1 MSSVAIIP
9 AGDAVL
15 VRVHVQPRAAR
26 TEIVG
31 RHGDAIK
38 IRLKAPPVDGAA
50 NEELLRFLAEQLGKP
65 GSAVTLIRGATS
77 RAKTVAVSGMTERAV
92 AAALGVAAAAR

>member
-1 MSSVAIIP
+1 MTGRAIVP
-9 AGDAVL
+9 TTGGVL
-15 VRVHVQPRAAR
+15 IRVHVQPRAAR
-26 TEIVG
+26 SEVVG
-31 RHGDAIK
+31 HHGDALK

-50 NEELLRFLAEQLGKP
+50 NEELLRFLSEQLGKP

-77 RAKTVAVSGMTERAV
+77 RAKTVAVHGMTEHAA